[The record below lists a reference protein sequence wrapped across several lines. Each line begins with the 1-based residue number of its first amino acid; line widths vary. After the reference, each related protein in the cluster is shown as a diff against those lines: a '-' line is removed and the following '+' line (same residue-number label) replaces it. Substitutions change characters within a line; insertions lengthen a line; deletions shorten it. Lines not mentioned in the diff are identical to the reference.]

1 MPPWLLRLAAWRLS
15 RHLSPEQLTATLG
28 DLTED
33 FDRHRRSR
41 GGLRASVWA
50 VGEVQS
56 VARAYKTRIRSVDRP
71 PRITMGSLL
80 LDETRLAARRL
91 LARPGASLAAALT
104 LACGIAAAAAT
115 WSLIDQV
122 LINPIPAR
130 DPASLVVVGRIRPPD
145 NVPRYTNSYPFL
157 QAVRARG
164 VLQGIAATGSPSTAW
179 TELVGTGGLPEP
191 RVVFYISHDFFELLG
206 IPIGVGTGF
215 RSDDDRRGAAIRV
228 ILSDGF
234 WRRAFGRDP
243 GVVGREITVAGKP
256 ATIAGVAPA
265 GFRGIRMAESPD
277 LYLPLHVIEDISG
290 IGSNYFAEPV
300 GPGRGSPTSFMTIVG
315 RVPEGMSHTEAAARL
330 NAAAPPD
337 PRLGTLHVEPL
348 ATSAIPEAARA
359 GMSQFTRLL
368 AVTVALLLLTAFL
381 SVGMLLLIRTEARR
395 GEFALCLAL
404 GASRARLGRGIA
416 LEGLGLSVAGALVA
430 VPIAALLFTWMKTFQ
445 LPGNIRIE
453 LLELSIG
460 APVLLAAM
468 AAAIA
473 GALVIGAVAGIF
485 NFSAN
490 LADVLRDRGAMAVV
504 GRRRLRSALVVAQ
517 VAVALVLLA
526 GGGLFARSL
535 IAALSLNPGF
545 ETSRLITGTLSLR
558 PYGYTP
564 PRAAQFFDDLTARL
578 GQHPAITSWALMRNE
593 GGMTPSGQLFIDQVP
608 RQFPTLVGYV
618 AVDPHYFQT
627 MGIRLLAGRN
637 FEVADTEDSAA
648 IVSESFGRLL
658 SNGGDPLGRR
668 IGNSSGSPIVVGV
681 VADVITNVAVLEPL
695 VKYHPLAPGPLGT
708 SATIVMR
715 ASRSADA
722 AAGEAVRLIR
732 EMNPAITPPRFMT
745 MDERI
750 GAQMG
755 PQQLGAA
762 VLGGLG
768 LMAVLLT
775 IVGTYVLAETMAA
788 ARRREIGIRAALGAT
803 RQQLGGL
810 ILSETTKLV
819 GAGLVVGL
827 ALSWLLAG
835 SIRALL
841 YRVQPLDATTLAVTA
856 LTILVLAVA
865 VSLRPAIVAA
875 RANLS
880 RILREE

>member
-41 GGLRASVWA
+41 GQFRAGVWT
-50 VGEVQS
+50 VREVQS
-56 VARAYKTRIRSVDRP
+56 VARAYKTRIRDIDRP

-91 LARPGASLAAALT
+91 LARPAASLAAALT

-122 LINPIPAR
+122 LLNPIPAR
-130 DPASLVVVGRIRPPD
+130 DPASLVVVGRTRPPD
-145 NVPRYTNSYPFL
+145 SVPRYTNAYPFL
-157 QAVRARG
+157 QSVRERG
-164 VLQGIAATGSPSTAW
+164 VLQAVAATGSPAMAH
-179 TELVGTGGLPEP
+179 TELVGTGGPPEP
-191 RVVFYISHDFFELLG
+191 RVVFYISHNFFELLG
-206 IPIGVGTGF
+206 TPIGVGTGF
-215 RSDDDRRGAAIRV
+215 RSDDDRRGAPIRV

-234 WRRAFGRDP
+234 WRRAFGRDA
-243 GVVGREITVAGKP
+243 GVIGREITVAGKT
-256 ATIAGVAPA
+256 ATIAGVSPA

-277 LYLPLHVIEDISG
+277 LYLPLHVIEDITG
-290 IGSNYFAEPV
+290 TGPNYFAERL
-300 GPGRGSPTSFMTIVG
+300 GPGRGSPTSFLTIVG
-315 RVPEGMSHTEAAARL
+315 RIPAGMSPEEAAARL
-330 NAAAPPD
+330 NAAAAPD

-348 ATSAIPEAARA
+348 ATNAIPEAARA

-368 AVTVALLLLTAFL
+368 AVTVGLLLLTAFL

-404 GASRARLGRGIA
+404 GASRARLARGIA
-416 LEGLGLSVAGALVA
+416 LEGFGLSIAGSLLA
-430 VPIAALLFTWMKTFQ
+430 VPIAGMLFTWMKSFQ

-453 LLELSIG
+453 LLELTIG
-460 APVLLAAM
+460 TPVLLAAM
-468 AAAIA
+468 AAAVV
-473 GALVIGAVAGIF
+473 GALVIGVVAGIF

-490 LADVLRDRGAMAVV
+490 IADVLRDRGAMTVV

-545 ETSRLITGTLSLR
+545 DTSRLINGTLSLR

-564 PRAAQFFDDLTARL
+564 TRATQFFDDLTVRL
-578 GQHPAITSWALMRNE
+578 GQHPAVASWALMRNE
-593 GGMTPSGQLFIDQVP
+593 GGMTPSGTLRIDQVP
-608 RQFPTLVGYV
+608 RQFPTMVAFVG
-618 AVDPHYFQT
+618 VDDRYFQT
-627 MGIRLLAGRN
+627 MGIRLIAGRN
-637 FEVADTEDSAA
+637 FEAADTEDSVA
-648 IVSESFGRLL
+648 IVSESFGRML
-658 SNGGDPLGRR
+658 SNGGNPLGRR
-668 IGNSSGSPIVVGV
+668 IDYSSGSPVVVGV
-681 VADVITNVAVLEPL
+681 VADVVTNVAVLEPL
-695 VKYHPLAPGPLGT
+695 VKYHPLFDGPLAT
-708 SATIVMR
+708 SSTILMR
-715 ASRSADA
+715 ASNSADA
-722 AAGEAVRLIR
+722 AVGEAVRLIR
-732 EMNPAITPPRFMT
+732 EMDPAITPPRFMT

-841 YRVQPLDATTLAVTA
+841 YRVQPLDATTLGVTA
-856 LTILVLAVA
+856 LTILVLAIA